1 MSTPGINDLAS
12 ERNCYCVKVFEF
24 VYLRCLT
31 KACLWVIGKGTP
43 KSQNCPRIQKLML
56 I

>member
-1 MSTPGINDLAS
+1 MEIAI
-12 ERNCYCVKVFEF
+12 
-24 VYLRCLT
+24 YLPYLLLILYNT
-31 KACLWVIGKGTP
+31 NKGTGALGNQGTP

>member
-1 MSTPGINDLAS
+1 MEIALILI
-12 ERNCYCVKVFEF
+12 
-24 VYLRCLT
+24 YLIPIPILIT
-31 KACLWVIGKGTP
+31 YILYNTNKGTEALGNLGTP

>member
-1 MSTPGINDLAS
+1 MNGD
-12 ERNCYCVKVFEF
+12 
-24 VYLRCLT
+24 CLNPNLPNPHPLPIT
-31 KACLWVIGKGTP
+31 YILYNTNKGTGALGNQGTP

>member
-1 MSTPGINDLAS
+1 MNGD
-12 ERNCYCVKVFEF
+12 
-24 VYLRCLT
+24 CLNPNLLNPHPLPIAYYIYNT
-31 KACLWVIGKGTP
+31 NKGTGALGNQGTP